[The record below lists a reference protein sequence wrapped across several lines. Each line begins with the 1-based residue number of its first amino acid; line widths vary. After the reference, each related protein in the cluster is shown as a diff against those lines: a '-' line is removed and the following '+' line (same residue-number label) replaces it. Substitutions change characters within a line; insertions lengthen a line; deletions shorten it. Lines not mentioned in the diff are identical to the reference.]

1 MKTRVRLFPGPMTIM
16 RSIKIEHNI
25 EKYRAL
31 TKKEFYISINNDE
44 IYVDFLTKGILRNR
58 RLQVLKL
65 LK

>member
-1 MKTRVRLFPGPMTIM
+1 MKTLVRSFPGSMKIM
-16 RSIKIEHNI
+16 RLIKIEPNT

-44 IYVDFLTKGILRNR
+44 IDIDFLTKVILRNR

>member
-1 MKTRVRLFPGPMTIM
+1 MKTRVRPFPGSMTIM
-16 RSIKIEHNI
+16 RLIKIEHNI
-25 EKYRAL
+25 EKHRAL

-44 IYVDFLTKGILRNR
+44 IDIDFLTKGILRNR

>member
-1 MKTRVRLFPGPMTIM
+1 MKTLVRPFPGSMTIM
-16 RSIKIEHNI
+16 RLIKIEHNT

-44 IYVDFLTKGILRNR
+44 IDIDFLTKGILRNR

>member
-1 MKTRVRLFPGPMTIM
+1 MKTRVRPFPGSMTIM
-16 RSIKIEHNI
+16 RLIKIEHNI

-31 TKKEFYISINNDE
+31 TTKKFYIFINNDE
-44 IYVDFLTKGILRNR
+44 IDIDFLTKGILRNR